1 MKNKIL
7 LIIAL
12 VCMVVPFMVLGST
25 VSAEVIS
32 VEPVLRDFVLPQQ
45 VSGWVGL
52 WQINLNALLV
62 SGSGYNYVSVEFYSP
77 FDVFFFSS
85 TMAGSYYVNSV
96 SVGFTINSV
105 FVTYSDTTG
114 DIDDSMDSSI
124 EFYCYLYVPT
134 NVVDSQTDVSV
145 SVKYY
150 YDGILVHPDVSL
162 SGIPQNA
169 FLRFDDPF
177 LVGYNLGLDVGAGFD
192 RDFVYQQGYNSGFQ
206 QSNNQVTVGNA
217 SYNAGYNAGVDVG
230 VQQSN
235 NQVTVGN
242 ASYNAGYNAGVD
254 VGVQQSNNQV
264 TVGNASYNAG
274 VQYADNR
281 VNKNSWSYQQGL
293 TDGRA
298 EGGEYTFLGLI
309 GAILDAPINAL
320 FGYTSADGVFHP
332 GLFSIEILGMN
343 MSAFILSIF
352 TLGLIIAILRLCLGG
367 K

>member
-242 ASYNAGYNAGVD
+242 ASYNAG
-254 VGVQQSNNQV
+254 
-264 TVGNASYNAG
+264 